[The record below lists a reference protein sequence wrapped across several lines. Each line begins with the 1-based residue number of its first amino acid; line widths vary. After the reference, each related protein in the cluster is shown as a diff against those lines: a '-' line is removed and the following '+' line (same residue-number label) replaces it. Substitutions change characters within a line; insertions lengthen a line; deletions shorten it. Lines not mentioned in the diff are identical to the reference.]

1 MTFAVL
7 CVNGSKD
14 KEVFLC
20 DIHIVVATFIA
31 ANCDNQMDVLAA
43 YKCFLVVTGR
53 GLVLESR
60 LCL

>member
-20 DIHIVVATFIA
+20 GIHIVATFIA

-43 YKCFLVVTGR
+43 YKCFLGVIGR